1 MTSIDLLQRLLEEVG
16 PATEEVE
23 EVLQHTTGKEGAGA
37 WTVRWAGEEELE
49 VTLDFVPDQEKL
61 VLGTSLGAPP
71 EARRAACLE
80 LALLYNFNWADS
92 GGLKIGLDAPGAEG
106 GLELM
111 FDAGTAQLD
120 LPGLQNVLT
129 NFAHKATVW
138 RRLVAAGAGADA
150 KADTTSQADSGT
162 AFGTGADL
170 GQDESHARPWAEDFP
185 GGMPGAL
192 RV

>member
-1 MTSIDLLQRLLEEVG
+1 MTSLDHLQRLLEEVG

-23 EVLQHTTGKEGAGA
+23 EVLQQHTAGQEGAGE
-37 WTVRWAGEEELE
+37 WTVRWAGEEEELE
-49 VTLDFVPDQEKL
+49 VTLEFVPDQEKL

-71 EARRAACLE
+71 EARRAACFE

-129 NFAHKATVW
+129 NFALKAALW

-150 KADTTSQADSGT
+150 NEEADTAAGSGSGVEM
-162 AFGTGADL
+162 AS
-170 GQDESHARPWAEDFP
+170 DESCASPWPEDFL